1 MAYLVFH
8 KNKEDLQGYF
18 YRFYENQNDL
28 NNSNINKDDY
38 KIIED
43 SSFNFNLLKFGNKIP
58 LSYNNVNNIAY
69 LDMNNTSYL
78 TKKSLLDYI
87 NCIKPCIYDFI
98 KSSPNHPSFNI
109 WKNYYDQLNNL
120 NLDTITYPLNK
131 SLEEYFNDLGQP
143 SYNILQ
149 LP

>member
-1 MAYLVFH
+1 MAYLLFQ

-43 SSFNFNLLKFGNKIP
+43 SNLNFNLLKFGNKIP
-58 LSYNNVNNIAY
+58 LSYNNVNNITY
-69 LDMNNTSYL
+69 LDRNNISFL
-78 TKKSLLDYI
+78 TKDSLLEYV
-87 NCIKPCIYDFI
+87 NNIKPSIYDFI
-98 KSSPNHPSFNI
+98 KSNPSHPSFNI
-109 WKNYYDQLNNL
+109 WKSYYDQLNNL

-131 SLEEYFNDLGQP
+131 SLEQYFDDLGQP
-143 SYNILQ
+143 SFNILQ